1 METLFFIS
9 FSAFVIAALAW
20 FSTWAFWLH
29 PPEGWLG
36 KEVVSATPLRESE
49 QVRHAQWFRWLKLVT
64 LLFGLLTSALF
75 VALLRAHTS

>member
-1 METLFFIS
+1 MQTLFIIS

-36 KEVVSATPLRESE
+36 KEVVSFAPLREND
-49 QVRHAQWFRWLKLVT
+49 QVRHAPWFRWLKLVT

-75 VALLRAHTS
+75 VALVRAHVS